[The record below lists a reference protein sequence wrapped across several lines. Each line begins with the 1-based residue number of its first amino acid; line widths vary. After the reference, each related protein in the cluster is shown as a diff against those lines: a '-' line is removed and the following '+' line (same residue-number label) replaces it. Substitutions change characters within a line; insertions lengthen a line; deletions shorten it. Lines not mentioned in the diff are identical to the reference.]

1 MNEHKLD
8 CCLVRDLLPSYLE
21 ELTEPETTTM
31 VKEHLDGCPACSAL
45 EQDMRCHLPVEPAPK
60 RALRFLK
67 RVKRTRLIAAILCT
81 FILLWSIWWLYDQE
95 FHYVNTEAGRLTAVE
110 EYVPLPEDSSMAHGV
125 ASGTPLRVIDYTER
139 DDMLYIGYAA
149 ENDDNV
155 HGIMMLKR
163 GWNGKY
169 RALRATND
177 PFPYTAGV
185 MGQQIW
191 ARNDNEEN
199 LFFLLGD
206 SCREIY
212 SVRVT
217 YFLSLNGSEDLH
229 EFEATYE
236 ITEPNFLWLMDEDTL
251 RQTFD
256 LPSDTAFR
264 VVDTEVSLLNAD
276 GQDAT
281 DQYREESIMDNWSSG
296 KGTAELFL
304 VYVYMA
310 IVAIFGAVCVRAF
323 LRTD

>member
-8 CCLVRDLLPSYLE
+8 CCVVRDLLPSYLE

-125 ASGTPLRVIDYTER
+125 ASGTPLHVIDYTER
-139 DDMLYIGYAA
+139 DDMLFIAYAA
-149 ENDDNV
+149 DNDDNV
-155 HGIMMLKR
+155 HGIMTLKR

-169 RALRATND
+169 RALYATED

-191 ARNDNEEN
+191 ARDEDSDD
-199 LFFLLGD
+199 LFALLGD
-206 SCREIY
+206 GCREIY
-212 SVRVT
+212 AAHVT
-217 YFLSLNGSEDLH
+217 YYLSMDDSEGLH
-229 EFEATYE
+229 HFETTYE
-236 ITEPNFLWLMDEDTL
+236 ITEPNFLWLMDKDEL
-251 RQTFD
+251 RQTLSIADDSSFHVLD
-256 LPSDTAFR
+256 ASIT
-264 VVDTEVSLLNAD
+264 LLNTD
-276 GQDAT
+276 GQDVT
-281 DQYREESIMDNWSSG
+281 DQYRDETVMDNWSSG
-296 KGTAELFL
+296 KGTTELFL
-304 VYVYMA
+304 LYVYMA
-310 IVAIFGAVCVRAF
+310 IVAIFGVICVFAF

>member
-8 CCLVRDLLPSYLE
+8 CCVVRDLLPSYLE

-139 DDMLYIGYAA
+139 DDMLFIAYAA
-149 ENDDNV
+149 DNDDNV

-206 SCREIY
+206 GCREIY
-212 SVRVT
+212 SARVT

-281 DQYREESIMDNWSSG
+281 DQYREESIVDNWSSG

-310 IVAIFGAVCVRAF
+310 IVAIFGVICVFAF

>member
-8 CCLVRDLLPSYLE
+8 CCVVRDLLPSYLE

-67 RVKRTRLIAAILCT
+67 RVKRTRLIAAILCM
-81 FILLWSIWWLYDQE
+81 FISLWSIWWLYDQE

-110 EYVPLPEDSSMAHGV
+110 EYVPLPKDSSMTHGV
-125 ASGTPLRVIDYTER
+125 ASGTPLRVIDYAER
-139 DDMLYIGYAA
+139 DDMLFIAFAA
-149 ENDDNV
+149 DNNDNV
-155 HGIMMLKR
+155 HGIMTLKR

-169 RALRATND
+169 RALRATED

-310 IVAIFGAVCVRAF
+310 IVAIFGVICVFAF